1 VELAIYLK
9 NLLYNNDNVIIP
21 GFGRMLTKYKPA
33 EINSSDNSIV
43 PPSKYVIFEASPMIS
58 DGVLAKYIAQQKMIS
73 EQEAERYITDEV
85 KSMNQKLDSGE
96 TIMLEGIGYLS
107 KEHGNI
113 RFEREQDA
121 NFFTDSF
128 GLSKIDY
135 KKVELKHTPQHNS
148 EFTPVKRKINYLL
161 WAMILSVM
169 FIIGGAIVV
178 YLFYPN
184 LVSKYIKIQQ
194 NLPVQILPEEDT
206 NTLSKNQKD
215 TTRANDLEKFFDSA
229 TDKKKA
235 LAINSNNKTIDV
247 IKSRLDGSYYLI
259 VGSFIDFK
267 RASKFAKKLDKQG
280 YKSEVIQF
288 NQETFRVTIGE
299 FKDKNQ
305 ALAELLRIRA
315 VKGDDAVWLL
325 SKEI

>member
-1 VELAIYLK
+1 MELALYIK
-9 NLLYNNDNVIIP
+9 NLLYNNDIVIIP
-21 GFGRMLTKYKPA
+21 GFGRMLAKYKPA

-58 DGVLAKYIAQQKMIS
+58 DGVLTKYIAQQKMIG
-73 EQEAERYITDEV
+73 EQEAEQYIADEV
-85 KSMNQKLDSGE
+85 KSLNHKLDSGE

-107 KEHGNI
+107 KEHGTI
-113 RFEREQDA
+113 RFEREQDV

-135 KKVELKHTPQHNS
+135 KKVELKLTPQHNI
-148 EFTPVKRKINYLL
+148 EVTPVKRKINYLL

-169 FIIGGAIVV
+169 VIIGGAIVV

-194 NLPVQILPEEDT
+194 ISPAQVLPQEDT
-206 NTLSKNQKD
+206 NTFSKNQKD
-215 TTRANDLEKFFDSA
+215 TTRANDLEKFFDNA

-235 LAINSNNKTIDV
+235 LAINQKTTNTV
-247 IKSRLDGSYYLI
+247 KNQFDGSYYI
-259 VGSFIDFK
+259 IAGSFNNFE
-267 RASKFAKKLDKQG
+267 RASKFVKRLDKQG

-288 NQETFRVTIGE
+288 NQETFRVSLGE
-299 FKDKNQ
+299 YKDKNK
-305 ALAELLRIRA
+305 ALAELEKIRA
-315 VKGDDAVWLL
+315 ARGEDAAWLL
-325 SKEI
+325 SK

>member
-1 VELAIYLK
+1 MELAIYLK
-9 NLLYNNDNVIIP
+9 NILYNSDNVIIP

-107 KEHGNI
+107 KEQGNI

-178 YLFYPN
+178 YLFYPD

-194 NLPVQILPEEDT
+194 TLPVQILPQEDT

-215 TTRANDLEKFFDSA
+215 TSRANDLEKFFDSA

-235 LAINSNNKTIDV
+235 LAIKQETANTVKNRFDE
-247 IKSRLDGSYYLI
+247 SYYI
-259 VGSFIDFK
+259 IAGSFNNFE
-267 RASKFAKKLDKQG
+267 RASRFVKRLGKEGF
-280 YKSEVIQF
+280 KSEVIQF

-325 SKEI
+325 SK

>member
-9 NLLYNNDNVIIP
+9 NILYNSDNVIIP

-107 KEHGNI
+107 KEQGNI

-178 YLFYPN
+178 YLFYPD

-194 NLPVQILPEEDT
+194 TLPVQILPQEDT

-215 TTRANDLEKFFDSA
+215 TSRANDLEKFFDSA

-235 LAINSNNKTIDV
+235 LAIKQETANTVKNRFDE
-247 IKSRLDGSYYLI
+247 SYYI
-259 VGSFIDFK
+259 IAGSFNNFE
-267 RASKFAKKLDKQG
+267 RASRFVKRLGKEGF
-280 YKSEVIQF
+280 KSEVIQF

-325 SKEI
+325 SK